1 LSYTLRFSLFILF
14 GWQVTVRCE
23 QEKQS
28 REKGTFLSL
37 GGLHES
43 NHLLG
48 YLIVVLVPM
57 ECNKDEALRAKA
69 LAERKMLEKDFVG
82 ARKMINK
89 AQKLSLELD
98 NITQMLTVCEVHC
111 AAGTKVAGEIDWYGV
126 LQVPPFTADA
136 TLIKRQYRKLALL
149 LHPDKNRFAGAEAAF
164 KFVGEANTTLAD
176 SSKRCVYD
184 MKRKGSVRVD
194 ATTAA
199 GSPPAHHQSWRA
211 GPVRPNTRPVHQ
223 QHQHQPSTSEGSQ
236 SQTYWSICLVCGMRC
251 QNFGLYCANCKDKQ
265 GVPYGANQQSNGL
278 YNDAGAPQNHRGQQA
293 SSYDTP
299 GVPASFGV
307 PYNFPGQAS
316 YYATQGVHPSFGA
329 PHNFPGPCR
338 GVAGGQ
344 QPSNCATPGV
354 QAKPGTR
361 KRMYNSPHQHRAP
374 AAADA
379 AQRQRLAEWLAQ
391 QQGRSALVDTAKV
404 KQWLSGQQNTL

>member
-23 QEKQS
+23 HEKQS

-211 GPVRPNTRPVHQ
+211 GPVRPNTGPVHQ
-223 QHQHQPSTSEGSQ
+223 QHQHQPSTSERSQ
-236 SQTYWSICLVCGMRC
+236 SQTYWSICFVCGMQC

-293 SSYDTP
+293 SSYDTFQVKLRIMQLKGFILVLVHRITFQV
-299 GVPASFGV
+299 GVEMLQVVSKRRIV
-307 PYNFPGQAS
+307 PPHVSRLNLEPERACTTLHISTVPQQPT
-316 YYATQGVHPSFGA
+316 TQLRGSGWQSGLLSSRVPQLSVTLPRSSSGSL
-329 PHNFPGPCR
+329 GSRIPCR
-338 GVAGGQ
+338 SSSWQ
-344 QPSNCATPGV
+344 
-354 QAKPGTR
+354 
-361 KRMYNSPHQHRAP
+361 
-374 AAADA
+374 
-379 AQRQRLAEWLAQ
+379 
-391 QQGRSALVDTAKV
+391 
-404 KQWLSGQQNTL
+404 